1 MDTLDLWALRI
12 AEEVAP
18 DEVDL
23 APAMVQAF
31 VRGGRDR
38 RDLFRQPRESV
49 PGAFGPELVI
59 VLFPLILETIEKV
72 GPALMGFFTTTK
84 DAWAG
89 ANSFIGA
96 INVLLTIGSRTGRKK
111 TAETLPDNPY
121 GPMKDV
127 ITIMSQELE
136 SSGVPPEQADAIILR
151 VLRRMLEDPSGAA
164 EFVEKVGKASPSK
177 P

>member
-1 MDTLDLWALRI
+1 MCSWIRIDCWEKGMDTLDLWASRI
-12 AEEVAP
+12 ADEVAP

-38 RDLFRQPRESV
+38 RDLFRQPKESV

-59 VLFPLILETIEKV
+59 VLIPLILKTIEKV
-72 GPALMGFFTTTK
+72 GPALLDFFTTTK

-96 INVLLTIGSRTGRKK
+96 INVLLTI
-111 TAETLPDNPY
+111 
-121 GPMKDV
+121 
-127 ITIMSQELE
+127 
-136 SSGVPPEQADAIILR
+136 
-151 VLRRMLEDPSGAA
+151 
-164 EFVEKVGKASPSK
+164 
-177 P
+177 